1 MTYISN
7 IPEGVSDTNT
17 ETVLKNELCKSIS
30 PVLTEYGFILCE
42 WEPECVGMRGMGV
55 MK

>member
-1 MTYISN
+1 MYIYFK
-7 IPEGVSDTNT
+7 GVSDTIT
-17 ETVLKNELCKSIS
+17 EIALKNELCKRIS

-42 WEPECVGMRGMGV
+42 WEPECVGVRGMGV